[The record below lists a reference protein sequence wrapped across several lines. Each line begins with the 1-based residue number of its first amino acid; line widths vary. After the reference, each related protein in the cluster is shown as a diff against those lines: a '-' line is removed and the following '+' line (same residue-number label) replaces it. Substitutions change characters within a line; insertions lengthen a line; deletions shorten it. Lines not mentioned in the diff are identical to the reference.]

1 MSVLFASVLFGAA
14 AHAVPAQFT
23 HQGRLLDADGLPLE
37 GDTTITFRI
46 TAAESGGDSLW
57 EEALSV
63 ELSSGFYSVILGTDE
78 DANPLDSEVFSQAP
92 VWLELQLDG
101 EPAMF
106 PRSAIQ
112 AVPYA
117 NMAQVAE
124 EVDGGPVNASDISVG
139 GTPVI
144 NDDGEWIG
152 PTPSIDWSDIEGIP
166 ADFADGVD
174 DDTDTDTDTDSFAD
188 LSLSCVDGDIPV
200 WDAIVGEWNCD
211 MDQDTLA
218 GIGCSNGQLIQW
230 NESALGWICADDTD
244 TVLSEDEVDAYVA
257 NNGFAMTTDVFGGS
271 FTDLADIP
279 DGLSDGDDNTQ
290 LSEDEV
296 DAYVANN
303 GFAMT
308 TDVFGGSF
316 TDLADVPEGLS
327 DGDDNTQLSEDDVD
341 AYVANNGFAMSTDVF
356 GGSFTDLADVPE
368 GLSDGDDNTQLSEG
382 DVDAYV
388 ANNGFAMSTDVFGG
402 SFSDLSDV
410 PDGLSDGDD
419 DTYRTDEE
427 IREVASAGGF
437 DLDPGTTIGGSAIAT
452 ADEAGV
458 PSGVIV
464 MWSGTTPPD
473 GWALC
478 NGSSGTPDLRGRFIV
493 ASGDGYGTGDNG
505 SGSSGVGASTVTVIK
520 GSAHGA
526 EWRTTAL
533 SSISGSTPVPRYYAL
548 AFIMKT

>member
-271 FTDLADIP
+271 FTDLAD
-279 DGLSDGDDNTQ
+279 
-290 LSEDEV
+290 
-296 DAYVANN
+296 
-303 GFAMT
+303 
-308 TDVFGGSF
+308 
-316 TDLADVPEGLS
+316 VPEGLS
-327 DGDDNTQLSEDDVD
+327 DGDDNTQLSED
-341 AYVANNGFAMSTDVF
+341 
-356 GGSFTDLADVPE
+356 
-368 GLSDGDDNTQLSEG
+368 

>member
-1 MSVLFASVLFGAA
+1 MSVLFATVLFGAT

-37 GDTTITFRI
+37 GETSITFRV

-78 DANPLDSEVFSQAP
+78 ESNPLDSEVFSQAP
-92 VWLELQLDG
+92 VWLELQIDG

-188 LSLSCVDGDIPV
+188 LALSCVDGDIPV

-211 MDQDTLA
+211 MDQDT
-218 GIGCSNGQLIQW
+218 
-230 NESALGWICADDTD
+230 
-244 TVLSEDEVDAYVA
+244 
-257 NNGFAMTTDVFGGS
+257 
-271 FTDLADIP
+271 
-279 DGLSDGDDNTQ
+279 Q

-296 DAYVANN
+296 DAYVENN
-303 GFAMT
+303 GYAMA
-308 TDVFGGSF
+308 TDVFGG
-316 TDLADVPEGLS
+316 
-327 DGDDNTQLSEDDVD
+327 N
-341 AYVANNGFAMSTDVF
+341 
-356 GGSFTDLADVPE
+356 
-368 GLSDGDDNTQLSEG
+368 
-382 DVDAYV
+382 
-388 ANNGFAMSTDVFGG
+388 
-402 SFSDLSDV
+402 FSDLAGV

-419 DTYRTDEE
+419 DTYRSDEE
-427 IREVASAGGF
+427 IREVASSGGF
-437 DLDPGTTIGGSAIAT
+437 DLDPSTTIGGSAIAT

-473 GWALC
+473 GWVLC
-478 NGSSGTPDLRGRFIV
+478 NGSTGTPDLRDRFIV
-493 ASGDGYGTGDNG
+493 ASGSSHSVGDQGEGSTGV
-505 SGSSGVGASTVTVIK
+505 SASTVTVIK
-520 GSAHGA
+520 GSAHGS

-548 AFIMKT
+548 AFIMKI